1 MKLGLVTYDIAR
13 DWDLETLLGR
23 CEALGY
29 EAVELRTTH
38 GHGVELALDAEQRV
52 AVRERFERSPVKL
65 WGLGTTCEYHSPDP
79 MELQRNVEETVAWL
93 DLARDLGAV
102 GVKVRPNALPDEVPA
117 EKTMQ
122 QIGEAL
128 AALGEAAEERG
139 VELWLEVH
147 GSRSADPRC
156 IARILSY
163 VDSPAVGACWNCNY
177 PTDLIDGKLA
187 PGFDLLKERIL
198 SVHLHDF
205 HEPYPYRELFERLEG
220 MGYDRYCLAE
230 IAHSSDPERV
240 LQYFRACFLALTGR
254 AK

>member
-38 GHGVELALDAEQRV
+38 GHGVELALDADQRA
-52 AVRERFERSPVKL
+52 AVRERFGRSPVKL

-79 MELQRNVEETVAWL
+79 TELQRNIEETLAWL

-117 EKTMQ
+117 EKTIQ

-128 AALGEAAEERG
+128 AHLGRAAEERG

-147 GSRSADPRC
+147 GDRSADPRC
-156 IARILSY
+156 IAGILSY

-177 PTDLIDGKLA
+177 PTDLIEGQLA
-187 PGFDLLKERIL
+187 PGFELLKERIL

-205 HEPYPYRELFERLEG
+205 HEPYPYRELFERLAG
-220 MGYDRYCLAE
+220 IGYDRYCLAE

-240 LQYFRACFLALTGR
+240 LQYFRVCFLALTGQ